1 MKSELVALVLWTFL
15 KTAVGDPGYELT
27 PYQGSPGVHF
37 EDLGQ
42 ATLSTTAWT
51 IIMYVPL
58 QITTSETTDL
68 ERYANYIDGTCAR
81 LTVRN
86 WTACSHFGDTIHRRL
101 QQIRNT
107 QRLLSD
113 IVKDGED

>member
-1 MKSELVALVLWTFL
+1 MLVLWTFL

-27 PYQGSPGVHF
+27 PYQESPRVYF
-37 EDLGQ
+37 EDLGH

-51 IIMYVPL
+51 IIVYVPL
-58 QITTSETTDL
+58 QITTNKTTAL
-68 ERYANYIDGTCAR
+68 EQYANYIDGTCAR

-86 WTACSHFGDTIHRRL
+86 WTACSHFGDTIQHRL

-107 QRLLSD
+107 HTA
-113 IVKDGED
+113 V